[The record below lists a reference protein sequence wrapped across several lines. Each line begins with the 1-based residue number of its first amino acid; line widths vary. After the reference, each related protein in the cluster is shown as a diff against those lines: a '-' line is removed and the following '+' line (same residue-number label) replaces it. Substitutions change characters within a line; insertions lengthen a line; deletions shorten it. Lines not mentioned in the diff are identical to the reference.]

1 MAVPEEIRKVPRP
14 KNTIVVAYGRNK
26 DKYAVKSRIGCKS
39 VNGRKIPIDGPTIGH
54 IIDGAYVANLDLPGM
69 KHSDCDYRRWAD
81 VQLCCNLSQDIL
93 KDLRQF
99 YDEKEAMRTYAIAVL
114 RSVEPD
120 INDYELDE
128 TYQDTW
134 LSVRYPGI
142 GLSRNTVSE
151 HISQLGRTCSRISKF
166 MVMRAGRVNADH
178 HVVVDGTLKSDEST
192 VNTFSD
198 FSRKALKKG
207 TRDISVIYAYDV
219 ETGEPIC
226 SKAYPGNTIDI
237 AALGDFI
244 STNNVDKGIIV
255 ADKGFSY
262 RAAKKSFDDRPD
274 LHFLIP
280 LKRDSKIIRE
290 FKMYEYNASVP
301 GYDGLACRKERMFD
315 GKFLYSF
322 RDPYRAMEEERTWMA
337 GKSDIDPRELSELRK
352 EFGSI
357 VFMSDVDMESAI
369 AYKAYDE
376 RWAIEVMFMFYKDI
390 LKFDQT
396 RVHEDWSV
404 IGTEFINFLSV
415 IMTYKMR
422 KAFEKVPELSGVP
435 YNHVL
440 KKLRRAS
447 MMMDASGNWMI
458 RKITDSD
465 RNILINLGLLPR
477 IIDVKN
483 PRGRPKK
490 EHSESKTKRPRGR
503 PRKDSS
509 SEGEV

>member
-1 MAVPEEIRKVPRP
+1 MAVPEEVRKVPRP
-14 KNTIVVAYGRNK
+14 KNTIVVAYGKNK
-26 DKYAVKSRIGCKS
+26 DKYAVKSRIGCRS

-54 IIDGAYVANLDLPGM
+54 IVDGAFVADMELPGM
-69 KHSDCDYRRWAD
+69 KHSECDYRRWAD
-81 VQLCCNLSQDIL
+81 VQLCCDLSQDIL
-93 KDLRQF
+93 ADLRGF
-99 YDEKEAMRTYAIAVL
+99 YNEKEAMRTYVIAVL
-114 RSVEPD
+114 RAVEPD

-134 LSVRYPGI
+134 LSVRYPGV
-142 GLSRNTVSE
+142 GLSRNTVSD

-166 MVMRAGRVNADH
+166 MVLRAERVRADH
-178 HVVVDGTLKSDEST
+178 HVVVDGTLKSDESK

-226 SKAYPGNTIDI
+226 SKAYPGNTIDVS
-237 AALGDFI
+237 ALGDFI
-244 STNNVDKGIIV
+244 RTNNVDKGIIV

-262 RAAKKSFDDRPD
+262 SAAKRSFDERRD

-280 LKRDSKIIRE
+280 LKRDAKVIAE
-290 FKMYEYNASVP
+290 FKMYEYNSSVP

-322 RDPYRAMEEERTWMA
+322 RDPYRAMEEETTWLS
-337 GKSDIDPRELSELRK
+337 GRDDIDPLELSEIRK

-357 VFMSDVDMESAI
+357 VFMSDVDMDPAI

-390 LKFDQT
+390 LSFDQT

-404 IGTEFINFLSV
+404 MGTEFINFLSV
-415 IMTYKMR
+415 VMTYKMR
-422 KAFEKVPELSGVP
+422 KAFAKVPELEGVP
-435 YNHVL
+435 YNHIL

-447 MMMDASGNWMI
+447 MMMDAGGDWMI
-458 RKITDSD
+458 RKITEAD
-465 RNILINLGLLPR
+465 RKILTDLGLIPR
-477 IIDVKN
+477 IIDIKN
-483 PRGRPKK
+483 PRGRPRKEQSEPRPKK
-490 EHSESKTKRPRGR
+490 PRGR
-503 PRKDSS
+503 PRKNPLP
-509 SEGEV
+509 EGES